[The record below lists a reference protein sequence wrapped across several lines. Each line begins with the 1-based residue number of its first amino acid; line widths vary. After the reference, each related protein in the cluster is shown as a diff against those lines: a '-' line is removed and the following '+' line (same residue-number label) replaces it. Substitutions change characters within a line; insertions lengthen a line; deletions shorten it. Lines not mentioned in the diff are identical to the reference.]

1 MRFKIDEN
9 LPIDVADLLRSAGH
23 DALTVFDQR
32 LMGENDS
39 HILSVCQEEERI
51 LITLDLDFS
60 DVRSYPPQEY
70 FGLMVLRLHRQDK
83 PYVLE
88 TIRRVIPLLGQN
100 EIKGQLWIIE
110 ENRIRVRGE
119 SVLYLE

>member
-1 MRFKIDEN
+1 VRFKIDEN
-9 LPIDVADLLRSAGH
+9 LPIDVADSLRLAGH

-32 LMGENDS
+32 LIGEADS
-39 HILSVCQEEERI
+39 RILDICQEEERT

-70 FGLMVLRLHRQDK
+70 FGLVVLRLHRQDK

-88 TIRRVIPLLGQN
+88 TIRRIISLFEQ
-100 EIKGQLWIIE
+100 EQIERRLWIVE

-119 SVLYLE
+119 DS

>member
-1 MRFKIDEN
+1 VRFKVDEN
-9 LPIDVADLLRSAGH
+9 LPIDVADLLGWAGH
-23 DALTVFDQR
+23 DALTVFDER
-32 LMGENDS
+32 LNGEDDS
-39 HILSVCQEEERI
+39 RILDICQEEERT

-70 FGLMVLRLHRQDK
+70 FGLVVLRLHRQDK

-88 TIRRVIPLLGQN
+88 TIRRIIPLFEQ
-100 EIKGQLWIIE
+100 EQIERRLWIVE

-119 SVLYLE
+119 DS

>member
-1 MRFKIDEN
+1 MRFKVDEN
-9 LPIDVADLLRSAGH
+9 LPIEVAGLLCSAGL

-32 LMGENDS
+32 LIGEADS
-39 HILSVCQEEERI
+39 RILDICQEEGRT

-70 FGLMVLRLHRQDK
+70 FGLVVLRLHRQDK

-88 TIRRVIPLLGQN
+88 TIRGIIPLFEHEQIEGR
-100 EIKGQLWIIE
+100 LWIVE

-119 SVLYLE
+119 ES

>member
-1 MRFKIDEN
+1 VRFKVDEN
-9 LPIDVADLLRSAGH
+9 LPIEVADILRSAGH
-23 DALTVFDQR
+23 DALTVFDQK
-32 LMGENDS
+32 LIGEDDKR
-39 HILSVCQEEERI
+39 ILNICQEEERI

-70 FGLMVLRLHRQDK
+70 FGMVVLRLHRQDK

-88 TIRRVIPLLGQN
+88 TIRRIILLFKQ
-100 EIKGQLWIIE
+100 EQIKGRLWIVE

-119 SVLYLE
+119 GN

>member
-23 DALTVFDQR
+23 DALTVFEQR
-32 LMGENDS
+32 LIGEDDS
-39 HILSVCQEEERI
+39 HILDICQEEERA

-60 DVRSYPPQEY
+60 DVRSYQPQEY

-83 PYVLE
+83 AYVLE
-88 TIRRVIPLLGQN
+88 TMRRIIPLL
-100 EIKGQLWIIE
+100 EKEEVKGRLWIVE

-119 SVLYLE
+119 ES

>member
-1 MRFKIDEN
+1 VRFKIDEN

-32 LMGENDS
+32 LIGEEDS
-39 HILSVCQEEERI
+39 RILDICQEEERT
-51 LITLDLDFS
+51 LVTLDLDFS

-70 FGLMVLRLHRQDK
+70 FGLLVLRLHQQDK
-83 PYVLE
+83 MYVVE
-88 TIRRVIPLLGQN
+88 TIRRIIPLLQH
-100 EIKGQLWIIE
+100 EQIERRLWIVE

-119 SVLYLE
+119 DR

>member
-1 MRFKIDEN
+1 VKFKIDEN
-9 LPIDVADLLRSAGH
+9 LPIEVAYVLGSAGH

-32 LMGENDS
+32 LVGADDRR
-39 HILSVCQEEERI
+39 ILGICQDEERI

-70 FGLMVLRLHRQDK
+70 SGLVVLRLRRQDK
-83 PYVLE
+83 PHVLE
-88 TIRRVIPLLGQN
+88 TIERLVPLLEREQI
-100 EIKGQLWIIE
+100 ERRLWIVE

-119 SVLYLE
+119 EN

>member
-1 MRFKIDEN
+1 VRFKVDEN
-9 LPIDVADLLRSAGH
+9 LPIDVADLLGSVGH

-32 LMGENDS
+32 LTGEDDS
-39 HILSVCQEEERI
+39 RILDICQEEGRT

-60 DVRSYPPQEY
+60 DVRSYPPQMY
-70 FGLMVLRLHRQDK
+70 VGLVVLRLHRQDK

-88 TIRRVIPLLGQN
+88 TIRRIIPLFEQEQIEGR
-100 EIKGQLWIIE
+100 LWIVE

-119 SVLYLE
+119 ES